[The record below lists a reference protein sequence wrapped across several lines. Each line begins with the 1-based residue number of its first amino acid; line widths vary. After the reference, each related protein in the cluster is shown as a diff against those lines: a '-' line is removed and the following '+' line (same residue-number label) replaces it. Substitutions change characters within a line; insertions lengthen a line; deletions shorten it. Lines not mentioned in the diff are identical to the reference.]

1 MRLSKLE
8 IKIIKETA
16 TIIFGSDTKVFL
28 FGSRINDK
36 LKGGDIDIY
45 IETNNTI
52 DVLNKKI
59 KMLIELKKILG
70 ERRIDLVINNFQSY
84 KHIFT
89 IAKQEGILL

>member
-8 IKIIKETA
+8 MEIIKETA
-16 TIIFGSDTKVFL
+16 NKIFGSDTKVFL
-28 FGSRINDK
+28 FGSRVNDK

-45 IETNNTI
+45 IETNKTI

-59 KMLIELKKILG
+59 KMSIELKKRLG
-70 ERRIDLVINNFQSY
+70 DRRIDLIINNFQSY
-84 KHIFT
+84 KDIFT

>member
-8 IKIIKETA
+8 INIIKESA
-16 TIIFGSDTKVFL
+16 KNIFGNDAKVYL
-28 FGSRINDK
+28 FGSRTNDK

-45 IETNNTI
+45 IETNKTI

-70 ERRIDLVINNFQSY
+70 ERRIDIVVNNFQSH
-84 KHIFT
+84 KDIFT

>member
-8 IKIIKETA
+8 IKIIKESA
-16 TIIFGSDTKVFL
+16 IKIFGNDAKVFL
-28 FGSRINDK
+28 FGSRVNDK

-45 IETNNTI
+45 IETNKTI

-59 KMLIELKKILG
+59 KMSIELKKKLG
-70 ERRIDLVINNFQSY
+70 DRRIDLVINNFQSY
-84 KHIFT
+84 KDIFT

>member
-8 IKIIKETA
+8 INIIKEIA
-16 TIIFGSDTKVFL
+16 QKIFGSDTKVFL

-45 IETNNTI
+45 IETNKTI

-59 KMLIELKKILG
+59 KLSIELKKKLG
-70 ERRIDLVINNFQSY
+70 DRRIDIIINNFQSY
-84 KHIFT
+84 KDIFT